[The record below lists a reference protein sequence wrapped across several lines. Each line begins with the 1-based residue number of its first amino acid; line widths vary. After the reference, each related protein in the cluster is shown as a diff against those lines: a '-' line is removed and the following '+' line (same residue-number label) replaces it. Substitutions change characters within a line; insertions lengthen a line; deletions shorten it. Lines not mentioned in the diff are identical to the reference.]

1 MKQDKIK
8 RDFPTTDEEMKEFLA
23 TRTKN
28 QKLRYKWNG
37 LKLSTGC
44 LVVHHLW

>member
-23 TRTKN
+23 TTKPV
-28 QKLRYKWNG
+28 KLPEKYKTLDW
-37 LKLSTGC
+37 LFKDKDFTP
-44 LVVHHLW
+44 